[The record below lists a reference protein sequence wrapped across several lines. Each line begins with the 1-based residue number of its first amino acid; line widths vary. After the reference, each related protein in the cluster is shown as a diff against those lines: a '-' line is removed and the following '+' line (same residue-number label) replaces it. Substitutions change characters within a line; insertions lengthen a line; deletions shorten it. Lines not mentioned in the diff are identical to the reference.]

1 MLDLLFSLHVH
12 GGGRVVQNQDGR
24 ADRQGPGQ
32 GNSLFLAARETDS
45 ALAHDGIVAFR
56 HLGNEI
62 RGGRVAGKFYHV
74 IYLDGTVAV
83 GDVTLD
89 GVGIEEHILGGEAD
103 VAAQIVEP

>member
-1 MLDLLFSLHVH
+1 M
-12 GGGRVVQNQDGR
+12 
-24 ADRQGPGQ
+24 
-32 GNSLFLAARETDS
+32 
-45 ALAHDGIVAFR
+45 
-56 HLGNEI
+56 
-62 RGGRVAGKFYHV
+62 GKFYHV